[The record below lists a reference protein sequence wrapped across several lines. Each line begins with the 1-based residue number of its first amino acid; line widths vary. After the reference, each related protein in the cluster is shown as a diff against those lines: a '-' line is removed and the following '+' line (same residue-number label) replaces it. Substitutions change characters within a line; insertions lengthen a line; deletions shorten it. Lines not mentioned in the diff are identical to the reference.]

1 MLLAAHIATLHQ
13 ALHVLFAVLARLS
26 APGAPHMSMFY
37 KHLTNAF
44 PSVIFPATMAARHD
58 QNPIASDALEILEKR
73 PPRKIPHGDETAA
86 PYALKRRIARL
97 AALGLTSAEIG
108 RELHITTS
116 MVNRALQYSDV
127 QARVKALQDDADAV
141 IKEALTDGEL
151 VAAEVLYDLMKNAS
165 NEKVR
170 LEAAIQFLDRTGSR
184 GQPVE
189 RIQQQSVTLHGDAAQ
204 VALVNALRD
213 PAIQEWLKQDR
224 PDLLQKLLLPPQ
236 ETPHE

>member
-1 MLLAAHIATLHQ
+1 
-13 ALHVLFAVLARLS
+13 
-26 APGAPHMSMFY
+26 
-37 KHLTNAF
+37 
-44 PSVIFPATMAARHD
+44 MAARHD
-58 QNPIASDALEILEKR
+58 QNPIAADALEVLERR
-73 PPRKIPHGDETAA
+73 PKNGKIAHGDETAA

-108 RELHITTS
+108 RELHISTS

-151 VAAEVLYDLMKNAS
+151 VAAEVLYDLMKNAT

-189 RIQQQSVTLHGDAAQ
+189 RIQQQSVSLHGDAAQ
-204 VALVNALRD
+204 LALVNALRD
-213 PAIQEWLKQDR
+213 PAVQMWLRDTR
-224 PDLLQKLLLPPQ
+224 PDLLQKLLSPPT
-236 ETPHE
+236 EG